1 MNDVSLLFAKVQ
13 EVVTLYGLKVIAAL
27 CIFVIGRWI
36 AKGLKKFLG
45 RIMTKSGVDAT
56 IIPFVQDLT
65 YVVLLVIVII
75 TALGKLGIQTTSL
88 IAVLGAAGLAV
99 GLALQGS
106 LSNFAAGVLIIM
118 FRPIRVGDF
127 FQGAGATGTVEKIQ
141 IFSTTVKTPDN
152 KVIIVPNGKLLT
164 DNITNYSIK
173 ELRRLDLVIGVGYND
188 SIDQVKEVIAEIL
201 SQDSRILKD
210 PAPIIGLVE
219 LADSSVNFAVRPWVK
234 NGDYWPVYFATL
246 EAIKKRFDAE
256 GISIPFPQQ
265 DVHVYK
271 ETLPE

>member
-106 LSNFAAGVLIIM
+106 LSNFAAGVLIVM